1 MLVPEDRSR
10 ATTLEDNTITD
21 PKRRTELFGQYD
33 HRRLYGRDYDE
44 RLASVGFRVER
55 HSVEQL
61 FTAEERRVHSLG
73 SDDLVVVYKD

>member
-1 MLVPEDRSR
+1 
-10 ATTLEDNTITD
+10 
-21 PKRRTELFGQYD
+21 
-33 HRRLYGRDYDE
+33 
-44 RLASVGFRVER
+44 VER